1 MKIHI
6 PAFQAMAKCNEYM
19 NHGPIDIDLGSDVVP
34 VVRCRECE
42 NYDENGDCISLDLR
56 IGIHSDTINYDFC
69 PDPDF
74 TVLTA
79 GERLKLYFQKV
90 TQKLKV
96 WRKHMQTHEKTHADA
111 IENACVQSEEVNMD
125 KPRICEVLGVEV
137 GEWWEYGGLE
147 YSVTEKGL
155 IIDHNNT
162 VHFTGLTGAINQP
175 GQIVHKPR
183 WTQQEVEDAKVL
195 ARALLADGFERD
207 TIGDVFATSS
217 VACRTLIDSRM
228 FPSLRSGETVKL
240 SDIIGGGQ

>member
-1 MKIHI
+1 MKFRN
-6 PAFQAMAKCNEYM
+6 PETGEVFNNLQQAADVFCLNYDSYCQ
-19 NHGPIDIDLGSDVVP
+19 GCPIDKANGGRACRDWIQEHPYEAARLMGYEVV
-34 VVRCRECE
+34 EE
-42 NYDENGDCISLDLR
+42 NSN
-56 IGIHSDTINYDFC
+56 
-69 PDPDF
+69 
-74 TVLTA
+74 
-79 GERLKLYFQKV
+79 
-90 TQKLKV
+90 KLKETLINGN
-96 WRKHMQTHEKTHADA
+96 K
-111 IENACVQSEEVNMD
+111 EEVNMD
-125 KPRICEVLGVEV
+125 KQARPRICEVLGVEV